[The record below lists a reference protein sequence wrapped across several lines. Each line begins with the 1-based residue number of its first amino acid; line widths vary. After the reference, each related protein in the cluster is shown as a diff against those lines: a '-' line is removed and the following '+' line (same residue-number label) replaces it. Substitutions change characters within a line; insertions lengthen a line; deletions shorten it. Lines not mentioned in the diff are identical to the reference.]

1 MWLLPLLLLWALAL
15 RIQTLR
21 SEAQSDEAHDRVL
34 LGSALVIAERMAA
47 VDGLLMV
54 DIPPAALQMLEVQAQ
69 DRVFYKVSCLAPP
82 AFIAG
87 TPELETDGL
96 PPADA
101 TPVFTRARHGDLPVR
116 QVRLRRPVAGVA
128 GCSAA
133 LVSVAETRVAREALS
148 RRIMLDATLTQLTLL
163 GGAAALIV
171 FGVRRGLQPLRRLR
185 DEIRGRDEQ
194 DLSPIDTG
202 TVPREVVPLIDAI
215 NQQMQR
221 QRGVNEAHHRF
232 VADATHQLKTPLAV
246 LRTQAE
252 LALGQQDPARMR
264 AYVEELRDGTET
276 TARVVHQLLAL
287 LRSDPMALHGVESL
301 DLVEAAREASFE
313 LLPLAL
319 AKSIDLAFDGG
330 PAAAVRVHGVLLH
343 ELVANLVDNAIRYT
357 PARGCI
363 RVDVQRC
370 DQYFAVLEVAD
381 SGPGIPPREREKVFS
396 RFYRL
401 PDAGAE
407 GCGLGLAIVQQI
419 AERYG
424 ATVALDTA
432 REGGLRVTVRFRI
445 AETCV

>member
-116 QVRLRRPVAGVA
+116 QVTLRRPVEGVA

-133 LVSVAETRVAREALS
+133 SVSVAETRVAREALS

-343 ELVANLVDNAIRYT
+343 ELVANLVDNA
-357 PARGCI
+357 
-363 RVDVQRC
+363 
-370 DQYFAVLEVAD
+370 
-381 SGPGIPPREREKVFS
+381 
-396 RFYRL
+396 
-401 PDAGAE
+401 
-407 GCGLGLAIVQQI
+407 
-419 AERYG
+419 
-424 ATVALDTA
+424 
-432 REGGLRVTVRFRI
+432 
-445 AETCV
+445 